1 MSKHEIKIWDR
12 TFPLSF
18 TLRTLIRMQ
27 EDLPDFNDD
36 FNKYITTAKGLMNTI
51 YYMAL
56 SGAAL
61 EDKALDVSMDWMA
74 ERIPASGKKLQEI
87 QRAIVDTL
95 VEGNRMETEEEE
107 NQDREVDVVLEE
119 IKKNGSKTD

>member
-1 MSKHEIKIWDR
+1 MSIQLQIGGLE
-12 TFPLSF
+12 FPLKF

-51 YYMAL
+51 YYLAM

-61 EDKALDVSMDWMA
+61 EDKELDVSLDWMA
-74 ERIPASGKKLQEI
+74 ERIPANRKKLQEI
-87 QRAIVDTL
+87 QKTVVDVL

-107 NQDREVDVVLEE
+107 DQGREVDVVLEE
-119 IKKNGSKTD
+119 IKKNGSKTE

>member
-1 MSKHEIKIWDR
+1 MSTHEIKIGDR

-51 YYMAL
+51 YYLAM

-61 EDKALDVSMDWMA
+61 EDKELDVSLDWMA
-74 ERIPASGKKLQEI
+74 ERIPANRKKLQEI
-87 QRAIVDTL
+87 QKTVVNVL

>member
-1 MSKHEIKIWDR
+1 MSIQLQIGGRE
-12 TFPLSF
+12 FPLKF

-36 FNKYITTAKGLMNTI
+36 FNTYITTAKGLMNTI
-51 YYMAL
+51 YYLAM

-61 EDKALDVSMDWMA
+61 EDKELDVSLDWMA
-74 ERIPASGKKLQEI
+74 ERIPANRKKLQEI
-87 QRAIVDTL
+87 QKTVVNVL

>member
-1 MSKHEIKIWDR
+1 MSIQLQIGGRE
-12 TFPLSF
+12 FPLKF

-36 FNKYITTAKGLMNTI
+36 FNTYITTAKGLMNTI
-51 YYMAL
+51 YYLAM

-61 EDKALDVSMDWMA
+61 EDKELDVSLDWMA
-74 ERIPASGKKLQEI
+74 ERIPANRKKLHEI
-87 QRAIVDTL
+87 QKTVVNVL

>member
-1 MSKHEIKIWDR
+1 MSIQLQIGGRE
-12 TFPLSF
+12 FPLKF

-36 FNKYITTAKGLMNTI
+36 FNTYITTAKGLMNTI
-51 YYMAL
+51 YYLAM

-61 EDKALDVSMDWMA
+61 EDKELDVSLDWMA

>member
-61 EDKALDVSMDWMA
+61 EDKTLDVSLDWMA